1 MIGGWFS
8 GEIVPTNTY
17 ALGWQPKWDKER
29 FLESMDDEIR
39 AVLELD
45 TVKATLFDSL
55 LPSSTS

>member
-1 MIGGWFS
+1 
-8 GEIVPTNTY
+8 VPANAY